1 MFYTKHQLEKGFVY
15 FDEDYDIAESIQRL
29 RLGKGIQAH
38 DLILIRHEALEAKY
52 MARGMSFDEAHEK
65 AENVYNYTVA
75 LRSYLKANGLE

>member
-1 MFYTKHQLEKGFVY
+1 
-15 FDEDYDIAESIQRL
+15 
-29 RLGKGIQAH
+29 
-38 DLILIRHEALEAKY
+38 